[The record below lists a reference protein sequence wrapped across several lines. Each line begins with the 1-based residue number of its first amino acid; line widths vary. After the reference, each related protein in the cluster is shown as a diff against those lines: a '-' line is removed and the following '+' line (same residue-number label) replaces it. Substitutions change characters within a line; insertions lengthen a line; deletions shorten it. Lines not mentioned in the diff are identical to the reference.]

1 MSKLVQLSQIDTKRY
16 GNNFV
21 EQNRFLYRLNSLIV
35 NSNLFEAEDII
46 NYYRNTF
53 LETKLING
61 IVEPAEIF
69 QSLMFRSNKSF
80 KDAIS
85 KVLLMTNRIDTNDES
100 LNKTISNELEGSLRQ
115 QFLESKNIDTFDLLY
130 GDNSMA
136 HRLAKIKSDILN
148 SKYEGMLTQDG
159 KIANKLLNHLGTLT
173 RMSTDKYF
181 APNIITKN
189 RINDGDKY
197 LK

>member
-181 APNIITKN
+181 APNILTKN